1 MHNVYVT
8 ISYVRGRTRTHDNRV
23 GSQASY
29 DLILSRHTGRHLIAI
44 TNIALSHKVHAC
56 QLTAKSGQEI
66 CQKSEHKK

>member
-1 MHNVYVT
+1 MSVAGLEHMT
-8 ISYVRGRTRTHDNRV
+8 T
-23 GSQASY
+23 GSVAKR
-29 DLILSRHTGRHLIAI
+29 LILSRHTGRHLIAI